1 MPRLCPAGSLDVMN
15 PSESS
20 PKRFLSSV
28 RAPRVAAVTASLA
41 AVALVAA
48 GCTAAG
54 QSATASE
61 STSAFFNTDEVHTIS
76 VEFDDDD
83 YQAMLDAY
91 AESGDKDWI
100 SATVTIDGETF
111 EDVGLRLKG
120 NSSLRGIGTQTTRQ
134 GGDSTEDDTTDD
146 DDAEDDDAT
155 TDEPT
160 FDEGDGDGTADDP
173 ATLPWLI
180 RLDKYV
186 DGQQYSGRSDFVVRG
201 NNTESSLNEAV
212 ALQVL
217 DEAGVAAEEAAYV
230 RLSVNGGDEQ
240 LRLVLDLPDDDAWN
254 EDEFGGTGITYKAD
268 ASGDYSYRGDD
279 YTEYTDAF
287 DVKYDADGLS
297 EEEEYAPLIEFL
309 DFINNSTDEEFA
321 EQLSDYL
328 DVDSFADYLAVQDLV
343 ANTDDIDGPG
353 NNSYLHYDPDTGLMT
368 VVAWDQNL
376 SYGGMGGGGGG
387 FTPGGGGGN
396 FGQQGDG
403 NAPEMSEGMEL
414 PDGAEMPEG
423 MEMPDGMT
431 QGGPQA
437 DTSTDT
443 DTDTSADAQGDTET
457 NGDGQTTRGPG
468 GMGQGNMGQGGGM
481 MGGNNTLA
489 SRFLENDD
497 FTQLYNDSLADLTES
512 IYDSG
517 DAQAYLDELV
527 DLLSEQASDL
537 IDADTLQS
545 EADSIS
551 QTLSGDTATTRTPGA
566 EATASPEADES

>member
-1 MPRLCPAGSLDVMN
+1 MT

-20 PKRFLSSV
+20 RKHFLTPA
-28 RAPRVAAVTASLA
+28 RAPRVTAVTASLA

-48 GCTAAG
+48 GCTTIG
-54 QSATASE
+54 ESASASGTE
-61 STSAFFNTDEVHTIS
+61 SAFFSADEVHTVS
-76 VEFDDDD
+76 VEFDDAD
-83 YQAMLDAY
+83 YRAMLATY
-91 AESGDKDWI
+91 AESGDKDWM

-111 EDVGLRLKG
+111 ENVGLRLKG
-120 NSSLRGIGTQTTRQ
+120 NSSLRGIGGTT
-134 GGDSTEDDTTDD
+134 GGQDAPATSTTDDEATSEDDTATEDDTTS
-146 DDAEDDDAT
+146 EDDTAESAAP
-155 TDEPT
+155 DEPT

-173 ATLPWLI
+173 ASLPWLI

-297 EEEEYAPLIEFL
+297 EDEEYAPLIEFL

-376 SYGGMGGGGGG
+376 SYGGMGGGGG
-387 FTPGGGGGN
+387 FAPGGGGGD

-403 NAPEMSEGMEL
+403 NAPEMPEGMEL

-423 MEMPDGMT
+423 MDFPEGMEMPDDM
-431 QGGPQA
+431 P
-437 DTSTDT
+437 
-443 DTDTSADAQGDTET
+443 QGDTET

-481 MGGNNTLA
+481 MGGNNTLS

-551 QTLSGDTATTRTPGA
+551 QTLSGDTATTRAPGA
-566 EATASPEADES
+566 EVTASPEADES